1 MLERA
6 ERLPQLE
13 QKLDC
18 ILGALG
24 AIDHKMDSLRA
35 FFANEMAQ
43 VKQAIAHTDAQA
55 PPPPRRSQAEEYAAV
70 FKLKPFSD
78 GEWHARR
85 GNPAKTDPVQRATLG
100 EGAFGT
106 TLRVELRAGGAPA
119 GAWPGTLFAAKKIE
133 EETLRKAGLDGRAM
147 VRGEVAVSTRG
158 HAI

>member
-1 MLERA
+1 M
-6 ERLPQLE
+6 E
-13 QKLDC
+13 QKLGC
-18 ILGALG
+18 ILGAMG

-55 PPPPRRSQAEEYAAV
+55 PHTDAQAEEYAAV

-106 TLRVELRAGGAPA
+106 TLRVELRAGGAHA